1 MLNDLIKICKVFPY
15 TDEDYDYLLSNY
27 RDFAFDVMS
36 SNVEDELLTVPTLII
51 GWDKVQNLFPEQN
64 KLISKIDENLYWTYS
79 SSENLTK
86 SKSDIK
92 SFLEFSIKKF
102 FNKKLITFDY
112 IIDGELKSFIANN
125 INPKVRSYIYF
136 HKNACYIHNINE
148 TYAISLSSLEF
159 SGKDVKRIMTSLI
172 NKIECTI
179 FSYQNIT
186 NYTYIDEIRD
196 VMTLENMFWSK
207 ELKYVEPKDFIN
219 IFLSKDIHKNIPLL
233 MKILMENNK
242 ITQDEINSCKRQSKK
257 DRITSWLSTNKLYF
271 EESFMPTKEIRCKY
285 ENNKKYTILKYSD
298 KRTITGRINCVDN
311 FNPQNLP
318 KDSEIRKSMISR
330 YDGGKIVS
338 FDYKSFETRLSMYL
352 SRDMDF
358 INKNLNSDFH
368 INTAKAIFLNEE
380 PTPAEREIGKNINHA
395 ILYGGGDK
403 LLNTIISKS
412 NINDVEGSI
421 KRVKEFLMPILDTSN
436 YINDVYKELGYIIN
450 PFGTLIKPNKSYA
463 AFNNYVQSTAA
474 DIVVDKLFEIKE
486 WAKDKKSS
494 LIFQVFDSF
503 VFDISPDEENAIEEI
518 YNILFKYND
527 MTFEVESKGGNNYFE
542 C

>member
-36 SNVEDELLTVPTLII
+36 SNVEDEFLTVPTLII

-64 KLISKIDENLYWTYS
+64 KSISKIDENLYWTYS

-271 EESFMPTKEIRCKY
+271 EESFIPTKEIRCKY

-318 KDSEIRKSMISR
+318 KDSEIRKSIISR

-380 PTPAEREIGKNINHA
+380 PTPTEREIGKNINHA

-412 NINDVEGSI
+412 NINDVEDAI

>member
-27 RDFAFDVMS
+27 RDFAFDIMS
-36 SNVEDELLTVPTLII
+36 SKVEDELLTVPTLII

-136 HKNACYIHNINE
+136 HKNACYIHNINQ

-159 SGKDVKRIMTSLI
+159 SGKDIKRIMTSLI

-257 DRITSWLSTNKLYF
+257 DRITSWLSTNKIYF
-271 EESFMPTKEIRCKY
+271 EESFTPTKEIRCKF

-298 KRTITGRINCVDN
+298 KRTITGRINCIDN

-318 KDSEIRKSMISR
+318 KDSEIRKSIISR

-380 PTPAEREIGKNINHA
+380 PTPTEREIGKNINHA

-412 NINDVEGSI
+412 NINDVEGAI

>member
-1 MLNDLIKICKVFPY
+1 MLNDLIKICKVFPN
-15 TDEDYDYLLSNY
+15 TDDDYDYLISNY
-27 RDFAFDVMS
+27 RDFAFDIMTS
-36 SNVEDELLTVPTLII
+36 KVEEELLTLPTLII

-64 KLISKIDENLYWTYS
+64 KTISKIDDNLYWTYS

-86 SKSDIK
+86 FKSDIK

-112 IIDGELKSFIANN
+112 IIDGELKTFIANN
-125 INPKVRSYIYF
+125 INPKIRSYIYF
-136 HKNACYIHNINE
+136 HKNACYIHNENE
-148 TYAISLSSLEF
+148 TCAISLSSLEF
-159 SGKDVKRIMTSLI
+159 FGKDIKKIMTSLI

-207 ELKYVEPKDFIN
+207 DLKYIEPKDFTN
-219 IFLSKDIHKNIPLL
+219 IFLLKDIHKNIPLL
-233 MKILMENNK
+233 MKILMSNNK

-257 DRITSWLSTNKLYF
+257 DKITSWLSTNKIYF
-271 EESFMPTKEIRCKY
+271 EESFNPTKEIRCKF

-298 KRTITGRINCVDN
+298 KRTITGRINCIDN
-311 FNPQNLP
+311 FNPQTLP
-318 KDSEIRKSMISR
+318 KDSEIRKSIISR
-330 YDGGKIVS
+330 FEGGEIVS

-358 INKNLNSDFH
+358 INQNLNSDFH
-368 INTAKAIFLNEE
+368 INTAKVIFLNEE
-380 PTPAEREIGKNINHA
+380 PTLEQREIGKNINHA

-403 LLNTIISKS
+403 LLSTIIAKS
-412 NINDVEGSI
+412 NINDIEESI
-421 KRVKEFLMPILDTSN
+421 KRVKVFLAPILDTSN
-436 YINDVYKELGYIIN
+436 YINDVYKEIGYIVN
-450 PFGTLIKPNKSYA
+450 PFGTLIKPNKTYA

-474 DIVVDKLFEIKE
+474 DIVVDKLEEIKQ
-486 WAKDKKSS
+486 WSKNKKSS

-503 VFDISPDEENAIEEI
+503 VFDISPEDKNAVEEL
-518 YNILFKYND
+518 YNILYKYND
-527 MTFEVESKGGNNYFE
+527 MIFEIEYKRGRNYFE

>member
-36 SNVEDELLTVPTLII
+36 SNVEDEFLTVPTLII

-64 KLISKIDENLYWTYS
+64 KSISKIDENLYWTYS

-257 DRITSWLSTNKLYF
+257 DRITSWLSTNKIYF
-271 EESFMPTKEIRCKY
+271 EESFVPTKEIRCKF

-318 KDSEIRKSMISR
+318 KDSEIRKSIISR

-380 PTPAEREIGKNINHA
+380 PTPTEREIGKNINHA

-412 NINDVEGSI
+412 NINDVEDAI

>member
-36 SNVEDELLTVPTLII
+36 SNVEDEFLTVPTLII

-186 NYTYIDEIRD
+186 NYTYIDVIRD

-271 EESFMPTKEIRCKY
+271 EESFIPTKEIRCKY

-318 KDSEIRKSMISR
+318 KDSEIRKSIISR

-380 PTPAEREIGKNINHA
+380 PTPTEREIGKNINHA

-412 NINDVEGSI
+412 NINDVEDAI

>member
-1 MLNDLIKICKVFPY
+1 MLNDLIKICKVFPN
-15 TDEDYDYLLSNY
+15 TDDDYDYLISNY
-27 RDFAFDVMS
+27 RDFAFDIMTS
-36 SNVEDELLTVPTLII
+36 KVEEELLTLPTLII

-64 KLISKIDENLYWTYS
+64 KTISKIDDNLYWTYS

-86 SKSDIK
+86 FKSDIK

-112 IIDGELKSFIANN
+112 IIDGELKTFIANN
-125 INPKVRSYIYF
+125 INPKIRSYIYF
-136 HKNACYIHNINE
+136 HKNACYIHNENE

-159 SGKDVKRIMTSLI
+159 SGKDIKKIMTSLI

-207 ELKYVEPKDFIN
+207 DLKYIEPKDFTN
-219 IFLSKDIHKNIPLL
+219 IFLLKDIHKNIPLL
-233 MKILMENNK
+233 MKILMSNNK

-257 DRITSWLSTNKLYF
+257 DKITSWLSTNKIYF
-271 EESFMPTKEIRCKY
+271 EESFNPTKEIRCKF

-298 KRTITGRINCVDN
+298 KRTITGRINCIDN
-311 FNPQNLP
+311 FNPQTLP
-318 KDSEIRKSMISR
+318 KDSEIRKSIISR
-330 YDGGKIVS
+330 FEGGEIVS

-358 INKNLNSDFH
+358 INQNLNSDFH
-368 INTAKAIFLNEE
+368 INTAKVIFLNEE
-380 PTPAEREIGKNINHA
+380 PTLEQREIGKNINHA

-403 LLNTIISKS
+403 LLNTIIAKS
-412 NINDVEGSI
+412 NINDIEESI
-421 KRVKEFLMPILDTSN
+421 KRVKVFLAPILDTSN
-436 YINDVYKELGYIIN
+436 YINDVYKELGYIVN
-450 PFGTLIKPNKSYA
+450 PFGTLIKPNKTYA

-474 DIVVDKLFEIKE
+474 DIVVDKLEEIKQ
-486 WAKDKKSS
+486 WSKNKKSS

-503 VFDISPDEENAIEEI
+503 VFDISPEDKNAVEEL
-518 YNILFKYND
+518 YNILYKYND
-527 MTFEVESKGGNNYFE
+527 MIFEIEYKRGRNYFE

>member
-1 MLNDLIKICKVFPY
+1 
-15 TDEDYDYLLSNY
+15 
-27 RDFAFDVMS
+27 
-36 SNVEDELLTVPTLII
+36 
-51 GWDKVQNLFPEQN
+51 
-64 KLISKIDENLYWTYS
+64 
-79 SSENLTK
+79 
-86 SKSDIK
+86 
-92 SFLEFSIKKF
+92 
-102 FNKKLITFDY
+102 
-112 IIDGELKSFIANN
+112 
-125 INPKVRSYIYF
+125 
-136 HKNACYIHNINE
+136 
-148 TYAISLSSLEF
+148 
-159 SGKDVKRIMTSLI
+159 
-172 NKIECTI
+172 
-179 FSYQNIT
+179 
-186 NYTYIDEIRD
+186 
-196 VMTLENMFWSK
+196 
-207 ELKYVEPKDFIN
+207 
-219 IFLSKDIHKNIPLL
+219 
-233 MKILMENNK
+233 
-242 ITQDEINSCKRQSKK
+242 
-257 DRITSWLSTNKLYF
+257 
-271 EESFMPTKEIRCKY
+271 MPTKEIRCKY

>member
-172 NKIECTI
+172 NK
-179 FSYQNIT
+179 
-186 NYTYIDEIRD
+186 
-196 VMTLENMFWSK
+196 
-207 ELKYVEPKDFIN
+207 
-219 IFLSKDIHKNIPLL
+219 
-233 MKILMENNK
+233 
-242 ITQDEINSCKRQSKK
+242 
-257 DRITSWLSTNKLYF
+257 WL
-271 EESFMPTKEIRCKY
+271 
-285 ENNKKYTILKYSD
+285 
-298 KRTITGRINCVDN
+298 
-311 FNPQNLP
+311 
-318 KDSEIRKSMISR
+318 
-330 YDGGKIVS
+330 
-338 FDYKSFETRLSMYL
+338 
-352 SRDMDF
+352 
-358 INKNLNSDFH
+358 
-368 INTAKAIFLNEE
+368 
-380 PTPAEREIGKNINHA
+380 
-395 ILYGGGDK
+395 
-403 LLNTIISKS
+403 
-412 NINDVEGSI
+412 
-421 KRVKEFLMPILDTSN
+421 
-436 YINDVYKELGYIIN
+436 
-450 PFGTLIKPNKSYA
+450 
-463 AFNNYVQSTAA
+463 
-474 DIVVDKLFEIKE
+474 
-486 WAKDKKSS
+486 
-494 LIFQVFDSF
+494 
-503 VFDISPDEENAIEEI
+503 
-518 YNILFKYND
+518 
-527 MTFEVESKGGNNYFE
+527 
-542 C
+542 

>member
-1 MLNDLIKICKVFPY
+1 MLNDLIKICKVFPN
-15 TDEDYDYLLSNY
+15 TDDDYDYLISNY
-27 RDFAFDVMS
+27 RDFAFDIMTS
-36 SNVEDELLTVPTLII
+36 KVEEELLTLPTLII

-64 KLISKIDENLYWTYS
+64 KTISKIDDNLYWTYS

-86 SKSDIK
+86 FKSDIK

-112 IIDGELKSFIANN
+112 IIDGELKAFIANN
-125 INPKVRSYIYF
+125 INPKIRSYIYF
-136 HKNACYIHNINE
+136 HKNACYIHNENE

-159 SGKDVKRIMTSLI
+159 SGKDIKKIMTSLI

-186 NYTYIDEIRD
+186 KYTYIDEIRD

-207 ELKYVEPKDFIN
+207 DLKYIEPKDFTN
-219 IFLSKDIHKNIPLL
+219 IFLLKDIHKNIPLL
-233 MKILMENNK
+233 MKILMSNNK

-257 DRITSWLSTNKLYF
+257 DKITSWLSTNKIYF
-271 EESFMPTKEIRCKY
+271 EESFNPTKEIRCKF

-298 KRTITGRINCVDN
+298 KRTITGRINCIDN
-311 FNPQNLP
+311 FNPQTLP
-318 KDSEIRKSMISR
+318 KDSEIRKSIISR
-330 YDGGKIVS
+330 FEGGEIVS

-358 INKNLNSDFH
+358 INQNLNSDFH
-368 INTAKAIFLNEE
+368 INTAKVIFLNEE
-380 PTPAEREIGKNINHA
+380 PTLEQREIGKNINHA

-403 LLNTIISKS
+403 LLSTIIAKS
-412 NINDVEGSI
+412 NINDVEESI
-421 KRVKEFLMPILDTSN
+421 KRVKVFLAPILDTSN
-436 YINDVYKELGYIIN
+436 YINDVYKELGYIVN
-450 PFGTLIKPNKSYA
+450 PFGTLIKPNKTYA

-474 DIVVDKLFEIKE
+474 DIVVDKLEEIKQ
-486 WAKDKKSS
+486 WSKNKKSS

-503 VFDISPDEENAIEEI
+503 VFDISPEDKNAVEDL
-518 YNILFKYND
+518 YNILYKYND
-527 MTFEVESKGGNNYFE
+527 MIFEIEYKRGRNYFE

>member
-159 SGKDVKRIMTSLI
+159 SGKDVKKIMTSLI

-186 NYTYIDEIRD
+186 SYTYIDEIRD

-298 KRTITGRINCVDN
+298 KRTITGRINCIDN

-318 KDSEIRKSMISR
+318 KDSEIRKSIISR

-412 NINDVEGSI
+412 NINDVEDSI

>member
-36 SNVEDELLTVPTLII
+36 SNVEDEFLTVPTLII

-125 INPKVRSYIYF
+125 INPKVSSYIYF

-318 KDSEIRKSMISR
+318 KDSEIRKSIISR

-380 PTPAEREIGKNINHA
+380 PTPTEREIGKNINHA

>member
-36 SNVEDELLTVPTLII
+36 SNVEDEFLTVPTLII

-271 EESFMPTKEIRCKY
+271 EESFIPTKEIRCKY

-318 KDSEIRKSMISR
+318 KDSEIRKSIISR

-380 PTPAEREIGKNINHA
+380 PTPTEREIGKNINHA

-412 NINDVEGSI
+412 NINDVEDAI

>member
-1 MLNDLIKICKVFPY
+1 MTSKV
-15 TDEDYDYLLSNY
+15 E
-27 RDFAFDVMS
+27 
-36 SNVEDELLTVPTLII
+36 EELLTLPTLII

-64 KLISKIDENLYWTYS
+64 KTISKIDDNLYWTYS

-86 SKSDIK
+86 FKSDIK

-112 IIDGELKSFIANN
+112 IIDGELKTFIANN
-125 INPKVRSYIYF
+125 INPKIRSYIYF
-136 HKNACYIHNINE
+136 HKNACYIHNENE
-148 TYAISLSSLEF
+148 TCAISLSSLEF
-159 SGKDVKRIMTSLI
+159 SGKDIKKIMTSLI

-186 NYTYIDEIRD
+186 KYTYIDEIRD

-207 ELKYVEPKDFIN
+207 DLKYIEPKDFTN
-219 IFLSKDIHKNIPLL
+219 IFLLKDIHKNIPLL
-233 MKILMENNK
+233 MKILMSNNK

-257 DRITSWLSTNKLYF
+257 DKITSWLSTNKIYF
-271 EESFMPTKEIRCKY
+271 EESFNPTKEIRCKF

-298 KRTITGRINCVDN
+298 KRTITGRINCIDN
-311 FNPQNLP
+311 FNPQTLP
-318 KDSEIRKSMISR
+318 KDSEIRKSIISR
-330 YDGGKIVS
+330 FEGGEIVS

-358 INKNLNSDFH
+358 INQNLNSDFH
-368 INTAKAIFLNEE
+368 INTAKVIFLNEE
-380 PTPAEREIGKNINHA
+380 PTLEQREIGKNINHA

-403 LLNTIISKS
+403 LLSTIIAKS
-412 NINDVEGSI
+412 NINDVEESI
-421 KRVKEFLMPILDTSN
+421 KRVKVFLAPILDTSN
-436 YINDVYKELGYIIN
+436 YINDVYKELGYIVN
-450 PFGTLIKPNKSYA
+450 PFGTLIKPNKTYA

-474 DIVVDKLFEIKE
+474 DIVVDKLEEIKQ
-486 WAKDKKSS
+486 WSKNKKSS

-503 VFDISPDEENAIEEI
+503 VFDISPEDKNAVEEL
-518 YNILFKYND
+518 YNILYKYND
-527 MTFEVESKGGNNYFE
+527 MIFEIEYKRGRNYFE

>member
-15 TDEDYDYLLSNY
+15 TNEDYDYLLSNY
-27 RDFAFDVMS
+27 RDFAFDIMS

-136 HKNACYIHNINE
+136 HKNACYIHNINQ

-219 IFLSKDIHKNIPLL
+219 IFLLKDIHKNIPLL

-257 DRITSWLSTNKLYF
+257 DRITSWLSTNKIYF
-271 EESFMPTKEIRCKY
+271 EESFAPTKEIKCKF

-298 KRTITGRINCVDN
+298 KRTITGRINCIDN

-318 KDSEIRKSMISR
+318 KDSEIRKSIISR
-330 YDGGKIVS
+330 YDDGKIVS

-380 PTPAEREIGKNINHA
+380 PNTIEREIGKNVNHA

-412 NINDVEGSI
+412 NINDVEDSI

-486 WAKDKKSS
+486 WTKDKKSS

-518 YNILFKYND
+518 YNILYKYND